1 MIKKFLPFLLTIS
14 MILPLYGAEGD
25 GRILPYTIHQYKM
38 KNGLNVV
45 TVPFESPGIASFY
58 IVVRAGSRD
67 EMEEGKTGFAH
78 FFEHMMFRGTDK
90 YSKEKYSD
98 ELKAIGASA
107 NANTSLDRTVYHM
120 TGNALMLDKMFELE
134 ADRFQ
139 FLKYSVQD
147 FKTEAGAVKGEY
159 TKNSAS
165 PYVQLDEKV
174 NDVAFDRHT
183 YKHTTMGFYN
193 DVVDMPNQYE
203 YSLEFFR
210 RFYRPEY
217 TTLIVVGD
225 VQPEKVN
232 QMAEN
237 YFGQWGRGEWV
248 SKIPS
253 EPVQTAT
260 RYTHVK
266 MPGFPPLVSLSYKS
280 PAYTDSSIDA
290 AALSLFCSIT
300 FSEKSPLYKKL
311 VIQEQRVRDLSAGLS
326 FTRDPY
332 LLEIQASLV
341 DAKELQAI
349 KDELVRSIEEVKT
362 NGVSQKE
369 LDETRTRMRYSF
381 IMGMDSPERIAQSLS
396 YYTWITGNP
405 ESLNTAYRL
414 YDKVTIDDIRKAV
427 STYLRPENLTIG
439 TISSDEN
446 SPVK

>member
-1 MIKKFLPFLLTIS
+1 MTKKLLTILLAVW
-14 MILPLYGAEGD
+14 IIWPLSAADGD

-67 EMEEGKTGFAH
+67 EIEEGKTGFAH
-78 FFEHMMFRGTDK
+78 FFEHMMFRGTEK

-174 NDVAFDRHT
+174 NDVAFDKHT
-183 YKHTTMGFYN
+183 YKHTTMGFYK

-232 QMAEN
+232 QMAEK
-237 YFGQWGRGEWV
+237 YFGQWSRGEWV

-253 EPVQTAT
+253 EPVQTST

-280 PAYTDSSIDA
+280 PAYNDSSVDA

-311 VIQEQRVRDLSAGLS
+311 VIQEQRVRDLNAGLS

-349 KDELVRSIEEVKT
+349 KDELVSSIEEVKT
-362 NGVSQKE
+362 KGVGQKE

-381 IMGMDSPERIAQSLS
+381 MMGMDSPERIAQSLS

-405 ESLNTAYRL
+405 ESLNAAYRL
-414 YDKVTIDDIRKAV
+414 YDKVTVDDIRKAV
-427 STYLRPENLTIG
+427 GKYLKAENLTIG

>member
-1 MIKKFLPFLLTIS
+1 MIKKFLPVLLTIS

-183 YKHTTMGFYN
+183 YKHTTMGFYK